1 MTHPVTER
9 PEGAPA
15 GYQLRFPDSW
25 WHLDLDPST
34 RDASIRRRIES
45 QVKKAPQ
52 LSREQVDEL
61 IRSTRRTARE
71 AHAQGALRASGML
84 RILKAGSGP
93 LVLSATTV
101 VLRISVPEDQSEDL
115 ADLVVAAGVQL
126 GTAAEGTGLPPGEVE
141 LVELPQVGAA
151 GRVTRIEDVDY
162 QGTPVPTAVRHTL
175 IPVPNSRDY
184 LVLASSTPN
193 VDLADQF
200 YEVFDAIAESFRFED
215 PAGTSGAAEP
225 AAEAAGGGPMGET
238 DKGK

>member
-1 MTHPVTER
+1 M
-9 PEGAPA
+9 
-15 GYQLRFPDSW
+15 
-25 WHLDLDPST
+25 
-34 RDASIRRRIES
+34 
-45 QVKKAPQ
+45 
-52 LSREQVDEL
+52 
-61 IRSTRRTARE
+61 
-71 AHAQGALRASGML
+71 
-84 RILKAGSGP
+84 
-93 LVLSATTV
+93 
-101 VLRISVPEDQSEDL
+101 
-115 ADLVVAAGVQL
+115 
-126 GTAAEGTGLPPGEVE
+126 
-141 LVELPQVGAA
+141 ELPQVGAA